1 MDIALEK
8 QNILQWIKSLNDEKV
23 LEKIIDLKTKSE
35 ISDFENQLIKKGLD
49 DVLKGNV
56 SSYEEVKKRFAE
68 KFAK

>member
-35 ISDFENQLIKKGLD
+35 ISNFENQLIKKGLD

-56 SSYEEVKKRFAE
+56 SSHEEVKKRFTE

>member
-35 ISDFENQLIKKGLD
+35 ISNFENQLIK
-49 DVLKGNV
+49 NN
-56 SSYEEVKKRFAE
+56 
-68 KFAK
+68 

>member
-35 ISDFENQLIKKGLD
+35 ISNFENQLIKNGLD

-56 SSYEEVKKRFAE
+56 SSHEEVKKRFAE

>member
-35 ISDFENQLIKKGLD
+35 ISNFENQLIKKGLD

-56 SSYEEVKKRFAE
+56 SSHEEVKKRFAE